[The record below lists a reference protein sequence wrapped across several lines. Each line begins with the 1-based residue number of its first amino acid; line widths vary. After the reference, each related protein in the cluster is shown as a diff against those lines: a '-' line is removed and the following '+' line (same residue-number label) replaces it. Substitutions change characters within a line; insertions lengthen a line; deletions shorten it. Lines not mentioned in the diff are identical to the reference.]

1 MSGLRNSFRFRRGV
15 SELVGGL
22 IVISI
27 LLVSFIS
34 ITLAF
39 QQSSI
44 SSISSYGSRARFEQE
59 RSEEVVEALLKDG
72 ECYLINVGPVDV
84 EIVRRWWS
92 NESSTDLDPP
102 VVLKPKT
109 NLSVSSLGNPDFIVT
124 SRGNVFPARYACMK
138 QEQQNQGGSGGALN
152 SKSTL
157 GDLTYLKPDN
167 ISNVGI
173 VAEVD
178 DARKYVAYY
187 YNKRW
192 YINTGTDWD
201 PAYAVH
207 DDPALDI
214 DENGINELVLS
225 NLDSEVYE
233 SEINDNT
240 FNSNITFVDIA
251 RINENTDTVTIYYKL
266 VMNISA
272 KGKGNPHDIIFDVSV
287 SLHNE
292 NGSVQTPSAVLAT
305 NTYEK
310 GTHGNETI
318 SVYVMMGEAYF
329 PLKAFSAFHE
339 NLKEGIYSVSILLEA
354 EGYIGE
360 GSARVQN
367 LRIETIAI
375 VGADI
380 AWPSG

>member
-1 MSGLRNSFRFRRGV
+1 MSGLRNSFRFRKGV

-84 EIVRRWWS
+84 EIVRGWS
-92 NESSTDLDPP
+92 GESFTDLDA
-102 VVLKPKT
+102 VLKPKT

-124 SRGNVFPARYACMK
+124 SRGNVFPAKYACMK
-138 QEQQNQGGSGGALN
+138 QEQQNQGGSGGGAFN
-152 SKSTL
+152 SNSTL
-157 GDLTYLKPDN
+157 GDLTYLKPDD
-167 ISNVGI
+167 IRQVGI
-173 VAEVD
+173 VATVD
-178 DARKYVAYY
+178 GNRKYVAYY
-187 YNKRW
+187 YNRTNRW
-192 YINTGTDWD
+192 YINNGTEWV
-201 PAYAVH
+201 PASTV
-207 DDPALDI
+207 DDEPRPDI
-214 DENGINELVLS
+214 DGNGVNELILS
-225 NLDSEVYE
+225 DSYPEVTE
-233 SEINDNT
+233 SVIDKNT
-240 FNSNITFVDIA
+240 FNSNITFIDIA
-251 RINENTDTVTIYYKL
+251 KINENTDTVTIYYKL
-266 VMNISA
+266 VMNIS
-272 KGKGNPHDIIFDVSV
+272 KDGIGNPHDIIFEVSI

-292 NGSVQTPSAVLAT
+292 DGSVQTPSAVLAT

-310 GTHGNETI
+310 NNYY
-318 SVYVMMGEAYF
+318 VYVMMGEAYF

-339 NLKEGIYSVSILLEA
+339 ELKEGIYSVSILLEA
-354 EGYIGE
+354 EGQ
-360 GSARVQN
+360 SSKPKVQN

-380 AWPSG
+380 TWSSG